1 MDEIDI
7 LWTNH
12 GKQMIAIDFITLA
25 IPFDFIFY
33 KLTWQVNVKKRKK
46 KLPHKID
53 AEPEAKLNE

>member
-1 MDEIDI
+1 M
-7 LWTNH
+7 T
-12 GKQMIAIDFITLA
+12 AIDFITLA